1 MKPSEVIELDFASFS
16 AIQNLKTVNKL
27 TADDKNSLLNRDNLM
42 QAIPILLS
50 QKQQKFSPFLSA
62 HLQSTLNFEL
72 FQKNR

>member
-50 QKQQKFSPFLSA
+50 EKQQKFSPFLSA
-62 HLQSTLNFEL
+62 HLQSTLNF
-72 FQKNR
+72 